1 MNFMQGKLGIKCSH
15 GWMELA
21 TMNFVCGIPKKK
33 KKEAYC
39 TYLVAISSHCK
50 VEGFQLELLHLNTWL
65 IIARSNI
72 FV

>member
-1 MNFMQGKLGIKCSH
+1 
-15 GWMELA
+15 MELV